1 MRLPVRRA
9 REPLVVVGHEAALNE
24 RARADADT
32 VRLVGTS
39 RGLPKIGEAA
49 D

>member
-32 VRLVGTS
+32 VRLVGTC
-39 RGLPKIGEAA
+39 LPKIGEAA

>member
-24 RARADADT
+24 RARARRGYRAP
-32 VRLVGTS
+32 S
-39 RGLPKIGEAA
+39 RHLARPA
-49 D
+49 